1 MKIRKTQLKQIV
13 KEELEKVLEVENEYF
28 SFPEMKEEYM
38 AMARKLYKVHG
49 LTMPKDV
56 EEALERLHIPDL
68 VKSIF
73 DVGMTVQKV
82 KDTHRRGEDAD
93 FMSKKLFSVDNFRRA
108 GGIDGLFRVVLKR
121 HEDPEDPEDFVDP
134 EDKGIS
140 Q

>member
-1 MKIRKTQLKQIV
+1 MKIKKTQLKQIV

-38 AMARKLYKVHG
+38 ELARNLYEVHG

-56 EEALERLHIPDL
+56 EEALELLDIRDL

-82 KDTHRRGEDAD
+82 KDTHRRGEDVD

-121 HEDPEDPEDFVDP
+121 HENPEDPEDLVDP
-134 EDKGIS
+134 EDKEIS